1 MTTRT
6 DNIRRRE
13 EIGEREIDMC
23 LNFWDTIVRCKETM
37 CVVCKKVSVL
47 FTREENLEASERYE
61 QHILSSLISELTK
74 HTRIMNVSREREIH
88 T

>member
-1 MTTRT
+1 
-6 DNIRRRE
+6 
-13 EIGEREIDMC
+13 
-23 LNFWDTIVRCKETM
+23 M